1 MTAMQAYKI
10 NPSHMTQQ
18 FIERRSAPRRRGE
31 ICDVVFDFL
40 DGDAVL
46 QILLAW
52 RSTERRE
59 YVSLV
64 NPHSAM
70 LCRRDFEMR
79 RAIQRS
85 AVTLPDGVGIVLGAR
100 LLDYGKHPKLPG
112 PELMLHLCDRGREH
126 NLRHY
131 FFGGGD
137 GIAGRLAGNLSR
149 RFPGLAIAG
158 CRTPPFAEISGD
170 ENARMVEEINAA
182 KPDIVWIGLGA
193 PKQEKWMA
201 RQVGRIEAP
210 AMIGVGAAFDFH
222 SGNRPWCP
230 EPVRRMGLEWAY
242 RLSCEP
248 RRLWRRNLDSFRF
261 LAAIAGPALA
271 QKTSA
276 GYSPALKRT
285 RV

>member
-1 MTAMQAYKI
+1 MKK
-10 NPSHMTQQ
+10 PL
-18 FIERRSAPRRRGE
+18 IERRSTPRPRAE
-31 ICDVVFDFL
+31 VCDVVFDFI

-52 RSTERRE
+52 RGGDRRE
-59 YVSLV
+59 YISLV

-70 LCRRDFEMR
+70 VCRRDVEMR

-85 AVTLPDGVGIVLGAR
+85 VVTLPDGVGIVLGAR
-100 LLDYGKHPKLPG
+100 MLGYGKQPRIPG

-126 NLRHY
+126 RLSHY
-131 FFGGGD
+131 FFGGAD
-137 GIAGRLAGNLSR
+137 GIAGRLAENLAR
-149 RFPGLAIAG
+149 RFPGLAVAG
-158 CRTPPFAEISGD
+158 FGAPPFAEVS
-170 ENARMVEEINAA
+170 EEEDMRIIETINAA
-182 KPDIVWIGLGA
+182 RPDIVWVGLGA

-201 RQVGRIEAP
+201 RRVGRIEAP

-222 SGNRPWCP
+222 SGARPWCP
-230 EPVRRMGLEWAY
+230 EPVRRLGLEWAY

-261 LAAIAGPALA
+261 LAAVAGPALA
-271 QKTSA
+271 QKMSA
-276 GYSPALKRT
+276 GMTPALKRT

>member
-1 MTAMQAYKI
+1 M
-10 NPSHMTQQ
+10 SHT
-18 FIERRSAPRRRGE
+18 FRERRQRERVRGE
-31 ICDVVFDFL
+31 VCEVVFDFI
-40 DGDAVL
+40 DAEAAL
-46 QILLAW
+46 QIVLAW
-52 RSTERRE
+52 RNTDRRE

-64 NPHSAM
+64 NPHSVM
-70 LCRRDFEMR
+70 QCRRDFEMK
-79 RAIQRS
+79 RAIQRC
-85 AVTLPDGVGIVLGAR
+85 AVTLPDGVGITLGAR
-100 LLDYGKHPKLPG
+100 LLEYGSHRKVPG
-112 PELMLHLCDRGREH
+112 PELMLHFCDKGREH
-126 NLRHY
+126 GLRHY
-131 FFGGGD
+131 FFGGAD
-137 GIAGRLAGNLSR
+137 GVAGRLAENLAR

-158 CRTPPFAEISGD
+158 CCTPPFGEVSAEED
-170 ENARMVEEINAA
+170 ERMVAAINAA
-182 KPDIVWIGLGA
+182 RPDIVWVGLGA

-201 RQVGRIEAP
+201 RRLGRVEAP

-242 RLSCEP
+242 RLWHEP

-271 QKTSA
+271 QKMSA